1 MKSVL
6 TGFKDFVARGNAV
19 ELAVAVV
26 IGAAFNTF
34 VTSLVDGFI
43 SPLIGSIF
51 GGTDLTELWAYSL
64 LGGEYKFGLIADAA
78 LQLLITAAALYF
90 VIVLP
95 LNQLAKRRRAGIE
108 DEPAAPPE
116 DLLVLQEIRDLLARQ
131 LTPAVRNDAGPS
143 AQSSM
148 PSSAHANPQS

>member
-6 TGFKDFVARGNAV
+6 TGFKDFIARGNAI

-34 VTSLVDGFI
+34 VSSLVKGFI
-43 SPLIGSIF
+43 GPLIGSIF
-51 GGTDLTELWAYSL
+51 GGTDLSGLWEYTI
-64 LGGEYKFGLIADAA
+64 LGGKYQFGLVADAA

-90 VIVLP
+90 IIVLP
-95 LNQLAKRRRAGIE
+95 LNHLAKRRRAGLE

-116 DLLVLQEIRDLLARQ
+116 DLLVLQEIRDLLAQ
-131 LTPAVRNDAGPS
+131 QVTPAIRNDAGS
-143 AQSSM
+143 A
-148 PSSAHANPQS
+148 PRA

>member
-6 TGFKDFVARGNAV
+6 TGFKDFVARGNAI

-34 VTSLVDGFI
+34 VSSLVEGFI
-43 SPLIGSIF
+43 GPLIGSIF
-51 GGTDLTELWAYSL
+51 GGTDLSGLWKFTI
-64 LGGEYKFGLIADAA
+64 LGGEYKFGLVADAA

-95 LNQLAKRRRAGIE
+95 LNHLAKRRRAGLE

-116 DLLVLQEIRDLLARQ
+116 DLLVLQEIRDLLAQRV
-131 LTPAVRNDAGPS
+131 TPAVRNDAGS
-143 AQSSM
+143 A
-148 PSSAHANPQS
+148 PRA